1 MLDLIDDIF
10 IKESPA
16 EGNIEPTKMLDF
28 LRLSG
33 GIGPN
38 LLLAVM
44 TLGSTTLISTQRWY
58 MLSWA
63 NSFNEKDSTNLIN
76 FLIYYG
82 IMNFL

>member
-10 IKESPA
+10 LEEKPA
-16 EGNIEPTKMLDF
+16 DGNIEPKKMLDF

-38 LLLAVM
+38 LLLAFM
-44 TLGSTTLISTQRWY
+44 TLGSTTLINTQRWY

-63 NSFNEKDSTNLIN
+63 NSFNEKDSTNLFN
-76 FLIYYG
+76 FFIYYG
-82 IMNFL
+82 IMNFI